1 MPEDTS
7 YRVHSVSVVVTAE
20 FHNPSILN
28 RDFLVSN
35 GIVPKDWEVVEAI
48 TTPPVSIVRYSN
60 GIQWNVDQS
69 RLTIDENCG
78 APFQNEYQVHRLAV
92 AYLDTLPHVPYRSL
106 GLNCVVSIKQDNP
119 TQWLTQR
126 FLRSGPW
133 VEWEAKALNMV
144 PKFTLNTHD
153 AVCHLS
159 FSAGQTTPPQGKPEA
174 AVIATANLHHAG
186 PLDVNGL
193 KTAIAQWSRHQ
204 SLVISALDKLLKRPQ
219 A

>member
-1 MPEDTS
+1 MPEDTP

-28 RDFLVSN
+28 RDFLVLN

-78 APFQNEYQVHRLAV
+78 SPFQNEYLVHRLAV
-92 AYLDTLPHVPYRSL
+92 AYLETLPHVPYRSL
-106 GLNCVVSIKQDNP
+106 GLNYVVSIRQDEP
-119 TQWLTQR
+119 EQWLSQR

-133 VEWEAKALNMV
+133 TEQEPKVLGMV
-144 PKFTLNTHD
+144 PKFTLN
-153 AVCHLS
+153 AQGAACHIS
-159 FSAGQTTPPQGKPEA
+159 FSAGQNTPPQGESESSII
-174 AVIATANLHHAG
+174 VSSNIHHAG
-186 PLDVNGL
+186 PLNLEGL
-193 KTAIAQWSRHQ
+193 RSAIRDWPVKQDFF
-204 SLVISALDKLLKRPQ
+204 ISALDSLLRQPQ
-219 A
+219 I

>member
-1 MPEDTS
+1 MPEDTP

-28 RDFLVSN
+28 RDFLVSK

-48 TTPPVSIVRYSN
+48 TTPPVSIVRYGK
-60 GIQWNVDQS
+60 GIQWTVDQS
-69 RLTIDENCG
+69 RLTVVENCG
-78 APFQNEYQVHRLAV
+78 APFRNEYLVHRLVV
-92 AYLDTLPHVPYRSL
+92 AYLEKLPHVPYRSL
-106 GLNCVVSIKQDNP
+106 GLNYVVSIKQDDP

-133 VEWEAKALNMV
+133 IESEPKVLSMV
-144 PKFTLNTHD
+144 PKFTLNAHD
-153 AVCHLS
+153 AVCYLS

-174 AVIATANLHHAG
+174 AVIATANMHHAG

-193 KTAIAQWSRHQ
+193 KTAIAQWHRHQ
-204 SLVISALDKLLKRPQ
+204 SFVISALDKLLKRQQ